1 MRARGWLKR
10 WITEKLG
17 SKRGQKTNPVAL
29 LHQNILLLFSRSV
42 LLDSFVTLWTVTCRA
57 PLSMGSPRQEYWS
70 GLPFSPPEDLPD
82 PGMESVF
89 PALAGGFFTAEP
101 AGQQEVLNVHLVL
114 APSSSGSVLFQ
125 ILAATLDYWEN
136 KSIESTFT

>member
-1 MRARGWLKR
+1 
-10 WITEKLG
+10 
-17 SKRGQKTNPVAL
+17 
-29 LHQNILLLFSRSV
+29 
-42 LLDSFVTLWTVTCRA
+42 
-57 PLSMGSPRQEYWS
+57 MGSPRQEYWS

-114 APSSSGSVLFQ
+114 VPSSSGSVLFQ